1 VIRTLIKSDG
11 EVVVEV
17 SLVRIEKTRSSGK
30 DSKKSEPSSPVGFSG
45 SILFCLLWEFDSE
58 HIFENGSV

>member
-17 SLVRIEKTRSSGK
+17 SLVRTDKTRSSGK
-30 DSKKSEPSSPVGFSG
+30 DSKKSESSSPVGFSG
-45 SILFCLLWEFDSE
+45 SILFCLLWVLFD
-58 HIFENGSV
+58 